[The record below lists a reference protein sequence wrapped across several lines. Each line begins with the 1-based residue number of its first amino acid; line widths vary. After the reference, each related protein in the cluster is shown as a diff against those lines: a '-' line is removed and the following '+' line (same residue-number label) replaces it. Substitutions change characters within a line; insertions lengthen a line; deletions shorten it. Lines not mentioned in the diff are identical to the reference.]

1 VRYYKI
7 IITDPGLGT
16 TGNVIYPFG
25 GSPDPTATFTSYANG
40 RTLPGAL
47 NVEFDLP
54 VGTFDYAG
62 GQGDAAGAVQVHGV
76 SLRDINQARDLT
88 GKSFQ
93 IWGGMQKGLPLA
105 NPAQIGLL
113 MTGYVHQAFGNWV
126 DTEQTLDLVIRA
138 GQGPNGTGT
147 QAQPRNIVVNWLAGQ
162 TLGLA
167 IKNALLTAFPGYV
180 VTDNTSPRLIARA
193 PQTAFYQTVGQ
204 MATWA
209 KQASA
214 SVITDPGYLGIGIT
228 QPTQTSYSL
237 FDGSQQTVSPK
248 TIDFRDLIGQ
258 PTWIESPFIQF
269 KCPVRADIAVGD
281 LVIMPPVIA
290 TETASPSTQPIDRR
304 AAFQG
309 TFRVQSVR
317 HVGNYRQPDAASWV
331 TNFTAAPTSVT
342 SLPGSTP

>member
-1 VRYYKI
+1 LRYYKI
-7 IITDPGLGT
+7 VLTDPASGLVT
-16 TGNVIYPFG
+16 QPFG
-25 GSPDPTATFTSYANG
+25 GSPDPTATFTSFANG

-88 GKSFQ
+88 GKLIQ
-93 IWGGMQKGLPLA
+93 VWGGMQKGLPLA
-105 NPAQIGLL
+105 NPAQAGLL
-113 MTGYVHQAFGNWV
+113 MTGYIHQAFGNWV
-126 DTEQTLDLVIRA
+126 GTEMTLDLVIRA

-147 QAQPRNIVVNWLAGQ
+147 QLNPANIVVNWLGGQ

-167 IKNALLTAFPGYV
+167 LKNALLAAFPGYT
-180 VTDNTSPRLIARA
+180 VTDNTSPRLVARA
-193 PQTAFYQTVGQ
+193 PQVPAFYRTVGQ
-204 MATWA
+204 LAFWA
-209 KQASA
+209 NQASA
-214 SVITDPGYLGIGIT
+214 AIVADPGYLGVGIT
-228 QPTQTSYSL
+228 LTGKSFTM
-237 FDGSQQTVSPK
+237 FDGSQPGVSPK
-248 TIDFRDLIGQ
+248 TIEFRDLIGQ

-269 KCPVRADIAVGD
+269 KCPVRADIAVSD
-281 LVIMPPVIA
+281 LVVMPPVIA

-317 HVGNYRQPDAASWV
+317 HVGNYRQPDATSWV
-331 TNFTAAPTSVT
+331 TNFTAAPTST
-342 SLPGSTP
+342 TNLPGSVPIAQ